1 MANFQNMHKEK
12 RWIRKKLRSGIS
24 QEQLKHNVGVFS
36 NKSKQKVMKQ
46 KNLSEKQYK
55 ARYRFLSNCYALL
68 DYEDFS

>member
-1 MANFQNMHKEK
+1 MAHFLNMHKEK

-36 NKSKQKVMKQ
+36 NKSKHKVMKQ

-55 ARYRFLSNCYALL
+55 ARYKFLSNCYALL
-68 DYEDFS
+68 DYENF